1 MKMVKAKKKKERKK
15 RVKAMLEHDKAF
27 AINVEREEQNAYV
40 CARRLWKCK
49 IVVCIARKKC
59 I

>member
-40 CARRLWKCK
+40 CARRL
-49 IVVCIARKKC
+49 
-59 I
+59 